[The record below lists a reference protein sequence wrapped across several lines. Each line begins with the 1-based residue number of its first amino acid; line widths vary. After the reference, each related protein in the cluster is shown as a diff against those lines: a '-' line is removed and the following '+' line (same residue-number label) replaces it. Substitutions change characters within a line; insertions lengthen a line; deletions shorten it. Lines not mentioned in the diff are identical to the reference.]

1 MTSVLSSSDDGKSD
15 EFEDQLWTPSFNMG
29 DVLVLFEVG
38 GVKRFAGALTSSAA
52 KGETFQAWYMEGD
65 AKGLYCLDASTTRSD
80 VRTLNRECI
89 VTKVHTYAR
98 TPTHTHAHILSHTR
112 ARTQVDGAHVDIGTG
127 EVIMVPNEMDWP
139 SVEKTWQA
147 YHSWVAKHM
156 PEALDA
162 PADE

>member
-1 MTSVLSSSDDGKSD
+1 
-15 EFEDQLWTPSFNMG
+15 MG

-98 TPTHTHAHILSHTR
+98 THTHTRTHLISHTCTHAGGWCPR
-112 ARTQVDGAHVDIGTG
+112 GYRHRGSDHG
-127 EVIMVPNEMDWP
+127 P
-139 SVEKTWQA
+139 K
-147 YHSWVAKHM
+147 
-156 PEALDA
+156 
-162 PADE
+162 